1 MAEATDPTSHSDH
14 SDHSDHP
21 SYPMPRTC
29 PYTLPEGYQELLD
42 RPTLGKVRLPSG
54 KLAWATARYED
65 VKAMLGDNRFSSDL
79 RRPGYPLMMDHQ
91 VPAPEFSTSLVGM
104 DPPEH
109 TLARRAVAA
118 DFTPRSINR
127 LRPRI
132 QEITD
137 EYVDRLL
144 AGPRTADLIDA
155 FANPVPLLVICELLG
170 VPFADRE
177 FFLRT
182 SFTVM
187 NATTPEA
194 GGVATAEL
202 MGYMDGM
209 VTDKERTPTDD
220 LIGRLAAR
228 RGEPGVP
235 DHRDLVGMA
244 FMLLMAGHETIAN
257 VIGLG
262 AMLLLERPV
271 LRKSLA
277 ADPSR
282 WPATIDELVRYFT
295 IAEIANSRVA
305 LEDVEIGGVRI
316 AAGEGVLGLTVGA
329 NRDPLRFADP
339 DVFDPDRVERS
350 LAFGFG
356 AHQCIG
362 QHLARTELE
371 VVLTTLFERIP
382 ELRLAAP
389 VEALRFKEEHVNY
402 GLHALPVT
410 W

>member
-1 MAEATDPTSHSDH
+1 MADPSEMTE
-14 SDHSDHP
+14 HP
-21 SYPMPRTC
+21 EPLPYPIRRTC
-29 PYTLPEGYQELLD
+29 PYALPDGYRELLD
-42 RPTLGKVRLPSG
+42 RPTPSRIKLPSG
-54 KLAWATARYED
+54 KLAWATTRYED

-91 VPAPEFSTSLVGM
+91 VPPPEFSTSLVGM
-104 DPPEH
+104 DPPDH
-109 TLARRAVAA
+109 TLARRAVAG

-144 AGPRTADLIDA
+144 AGPRPADLIDA

-182 SFTVM
+182 SYILM
-187 NATTPEA
+187 NAGTPEA
-194 GGVATAEL
+194 GAHATAEL
-202 MGYMDGM
+202 MGYMDEL
-209 VTDKERTPTDD
+209 VTSKERVPTDD
-220 LIGRLAAR
+220 LLGRLAAR

-257 VIGLG
+257 VVGLS
-262 AMLLLERPV
+262 AMLLLERPE
-271 LRKSLA
+271 LRRSLT

-282 WPATIDELVRYFT
+282 WPAAVDELLRYFT

-305 LEDVEIGGVRI
+305 LEDVEIGGVTI
-316 AAGEGVLGLTVGA
+316 AAGEGVLGLTVAA
-329 NRDPLRFADP
+329 NRDPKRFPDP
-339 DVFDPDRVERS
+339 DAFDIERVDRS

-356 AHQCIG
+356 AHQCLG

-371 VVLTTLFERIP
+371 VTLATLFARVP
-382 ELRLAAP
+382 ELRLAEP
-389 VEALRFKEEHVNY
+389 VDALRFKEYHVNY
-402 GLHALPVT
+402 GLHTLPVT

>member
-1 MAEATDPTSHSDH
+1 MADAADPTQYPEP
-14 SDHSDHP
+14 P

-29 PYTLPEGYQELLD
+29 PYTLPEGYRDLRE
-42 RPTLGKVRLPSG
+42 RPTLGKIRLPSG
-54 KLAWATARYED
+54 KLAWAATRYED
-65 VKAMLGDNRFSSDL
+65 VKAMLGDDRFSSDL

-109 TLARRAVAA
+109 TSARRAVAA
-118 DFTPRSINR
+118 DFTPRSISR

-144 AGPRTADLIDA
+144 AGPRPVDLIEA
-155 FANPVPLLVICELLG
+155 FANPVPLLVICELIG
-170 VPFADRE
+170 VPFADRA

-182 SFTVM
+182 SFILM

-194 GGVATAEL
+194 GGRATAEL
-202 MGYMDGM
+202 MGYMDKL
-209 VTDKERTPTDD
+209 VTDKEREPTDD

-262 AMLLLERPV
+262 AMLLLDRPV
-271 LRKSLA
+271 LRKSLM

-282 WPATIDELVRYFT
+282 WPAAVDELLRYFT

-329 NRDPLRFADP
+329 NRDPERFPDP
-339 DVFDPDRVERS
+339 DAFDIDRVDRS

-356 AHQCIG
+356 AHQCLG

-371 VVLTTLFERIP
+371 VTLTTLFERIP
-382 ELRLAAP
+382 ELRA
-389 VEALRFKEEHVNY
+389 VESVDALRFKEQHVNY

>member
-1 MAEATDPTSHSDH
+1 MADAADITEHPEP
-14 SDHSDHP
+14 P

-29 PYTLPEGYQELLD
+29 PYALPEGYRQLRD
-42 RPTLGKVRLPSG
+42 RPTLGKIRLPSG
-54 KLAWATARYED
+54 KLAWAATRYED
-65 VKAMLGDNRFSSDL
+65 VKAMLGDDRFSSDL

-91 VPAPEFSTSLVGM
+91 APPPEFSTSLVGM

-109 TLARRAVAA
+109 TAARRAVAA
-118 DFTPRSINR
+118 DFTPRSIDR
-127 LRPRI
+127 MRPRI

-144 AGPRTADLIDA
+144 AGPRTVDLIDA
-155 FANPVPLLVICELLG
+155 FANPVPLLVICELIG
-170 VPFADRE
+170 VPFADRA
-177 FFLRT
+177 FFLET
-182 SFTVM
+182 SFTLM
-187 NATTPEA
+187 NAGTPEA
-194 GGVATAEL
+194 GARATADL
-202 MGYMDGM
+202 MGYMDKL
-209 VTDKERTPTDD
+209 VTDKERVPTDD

-262 AMLLLERPV
+262 AMLLLDRPV
-271 LRKSLA
+271 LRKSLL

-282 WPATIDELVRYFT
+282 WPAAVDELLRYFT

-305 LEDVEIGGVRI
+305 LEDVELGGVRI

-329 NRDPLRFADP
+329 NRDARRFPDP
-339 DVFDPDRVERS
+339 DTFDIDRAERS

-356 AHQCIG
+356 AHQCLG

-371 VVLTTLFERIP
+371 VTLTTLFERVP
-382 ELRLAAP
+382 ELRLAES
-389 VEALRFKEEHVNY
+389 VEALRFKEQHVNY